1 MSVKATGTYFSRDG
15 DGRVIGGGSIKKK
28 KDQRN
33 KQGAE
38 VNIVDNVAQKGMQRM
53 AAQNPLMGMSPNY
66 ESSIPISAQAA
77 KSDAEKAAF
86 FGRPPTDFGRP
97 IGKDRTSPA
106 ANRAIGDMSP
116 RPASK
121 ASARRMALRDA
132 NRKRKQ

>member
-1 MSVKATGTYFSRDG
+1 MSDKRTGTYFSRDG
-15 DGRVIGGGSIKKK
+15 DGRVIARGSIKKK

-53 AAQNPLMGMSPNY
+53 AAQNPLMGKAPNY

-77 KSDAEKAAF
+77 KSDAENAAF
-86 FGRPPTDFGRP
+86 FGRPLTAFGRP
-97 IGKDRTSPA
+97 IGEDRTSPA
-106 ANRAIGDMSP
+106 ASRAIGDMRP

-132 NRKRKQ
+132 KKKSKQ